1 MSVRYRIKKR
11 IIILLIL
18 VLGAISG
25 DLFNL
30 PLWPVDYLR
39 PRIPVEIKCHLA
51 GLETTIATE
60 LIRNGGGI
68 EVVLAPA
75 RGGSTT
81 TLLSDPLGIIRT
93 VVPIGRFKA
102 TAQLAAVYQGYH
114 YVFSTKQRG
123 DRNQDVPGAESIAF
137 SNSIQVQEITLSEN
151 VHVSSET
158 ITANFKRYLMAGDW
172 ASAQILAEKL
182 GDSERQDIDTLQS
195 LYAEIEQLPI
205 AAYNSRIEK
214 LGRIIEIAGR
224 YLPDPDKLMVRN
236 DSGAV
241 WVNSHRTAIRAS
253 RNAVISADLRMM
265 QSFLEQN
272 NAKATLE
279 IWMQYEKNPEL
290 NPGNS
295 EDYAL
300 LPTGLH
306 AMQLQIPEIRLMVEK
321 DLTAVYDD
329 AVARFEGGDFDTSRK
344 LFAEVLTWL
353 RNIDLIEEFKDM
365 SLDTRSYLDDI
376 ALMSLSNEMIR
387 SGRYQ
392 EALDSLDLVLNVT
405 DLVSNQIA
413 EIRELALVNRNTLSG
428 GSED

>member
-75 RGGSTT
+75 RGGSAT